1 MIWIF
6 LVLCMIEFSILG
18 NDFHVARIMRDYDSI
33 ALMSISLLM
42 VNIGLIFC
50 LGHYY
55 KDSNCEQP

>member
-1 MIWIF
+1 
-6 LVLCMIEFSILG
+6 MIEFSILG

-55 KDSNCEQP
+55 KETENEQP